1 MKANELTKEVAAR
14 TSIRVAWQLM
24 LVASV
29 ATNVLLAVGVLTADR
44 THRET
49 LVPPKIH
56 QTFWVENDRVSGT
69 YLEEMGLFILTN
81 ALDVTPASAEFQARQ
96 ILNYAD
102 PKSYGALEK
111 DLLANAVRMKE
122 GNVSTFFAVN
132 ARTLDEPNQAVAFT
146 GTLSTILGDKTVS
159 SEPKAYSIKFGMR
172 NSKVVV
178 LELRET
184 SVAVPL
190 GLPASAPTAGK

>member
-1 MKANELTKEVAAR
+1 MKASDLGKEIAAR
-14 TSIRVAWQLM
+14 TGIKVAFQLM
-24 LVASV
+24 LLGSV
-29 ATNVLLAVGVLTADR
+29 VTNLLLAVGVLTADR

-49 LVPPKIH
+49 LVPPMIH

-96 ILNYAD
+96 ILKYAD
-102 PKSYGALEK
+102 PKSYGVLEK

-132 ARTLDEPNQAVAFT
+132 SRTLDEPNQTIAFT

-159 SEPKAYSIKFGMR
+159 SEPKAYSIKFGMK
-172 NSKVVV
+172 SAKVVL

-184 SVAVPL
+184 SVTAPL
-190 GLPASAPTAGK
+190 GVPASVPAAAK